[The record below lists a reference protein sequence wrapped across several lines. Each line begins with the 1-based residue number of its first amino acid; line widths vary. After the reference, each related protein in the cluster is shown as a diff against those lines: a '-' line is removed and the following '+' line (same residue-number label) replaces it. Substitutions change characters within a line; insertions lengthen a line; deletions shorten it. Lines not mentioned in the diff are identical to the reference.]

1 MAQAHDLFAVV
12 FLNPLDHVGEE
23 SQWFQ
28 HIRGAKPIPPSVFAA
43 DAPVSVSLS
52 PQMVSLIG
60 TKAILAVSL
69 EPRGGSP
76 TGQPTGPILAS
87 GELNPT

>member
-1 MAQAHDLFAVV
+1 MI
-12 FLNPLDHVGEE
+12 PPGT
-23 SQWFQ
+23 
-28 HIRGAKPIPPSVFAA
+28 KPIPLSVFAA

-69 EPRGGSP
+69 NRGAARQRASPQARYWPR
-76 TGQPTGPILAS
+76 AS
-87 GELNPT
+87 